1 LYKII
6 KIMPNK
12 RVIVAGSI
20 NMDIVTLVSKLPRPG
35 ETIMGRGLK
44 YFPGG
49 KGANQAVASA
59 KLGAKTVMI
68 GKVGQDDFGK
78 TLTSF
83 LKHNKVELQL
93 GTVDT
98 PTGTALIAVDDSS
111 ENMIIVVPGANAML
125 EKQDV
130 EAITFNTG
138 DILAAQ
144 FEIPL
149 ETIEAFF
156 AKGKASGTINILN
169 PAPAKKCNDSLLELV
184 DILILNETELEFF
197 SGANLDDLNNQDAI
211 ITAARNIIKLNQ
223 QIIITLGEKG
233 AIIVNSHSIHV
244 INGHKVKAVDT
255 TGAGDCFVGALSS
268 RLAAGDDLNG
278 AATFANRAASISVQR
293 YGASTSMPTYEEVH
307 GIINS
312 IV

>member
-1 LYKII
+1 
-6 KIMPNK
+6 MPNK

-35 ETIMGRGLK
+35 ETIMGRDLK

-59 KLGAKTVMI
+59 KLGAETVMI
-68 GKVGQDDFGK
+68 GKVGTDDFGK
-78 TLTSF
+78 ALTSF
-83 LKHNKVELQL
+83 LEQNGIQLQV
-93 GTVDT
+93 GTADA

-111 ENMIIVVPGANAML
+111 VIPGANGML
-125 EKQDV
+125 EKEDIDTV
-130 EAITFNTG
+130 DFKTG
-138 DILAAQ
+138 DILVSQ

-149 ETIEAFF
+149 ETVEAFF
-156 AKGKASGTINILN
+156 AKGKARGTVNILN

-197 SGANLDDLNNQDAI
+197 SGANLNDLNNQEAI
-211 ITAARNIIKLNQ
+211 VAAARSIMKPNQ

-233 AIIVNSHSIHV
+233 AIIVTNESIFV
-244 INGHKVKAVDT
+244 IKGHKVKAVDT

-268 RLAAGDDLNG
+268 RLAAGQNINN
-278 AATFANRAASISVQR
+278 AAVFANVAASLSVQR
-293 YGASTSMPTYEEVH
+293 YGASTSMPTLEEVLH
-307 GIINS
+307 VNPDL
-312 IV
+312 

>member
-1 LYKII
+1 
-6 KIMPNK
+6 MQNK

-35 ETIMGRGLK
+35 ETIIGRDLK

-59 KLGAKTVMI
+59 KLGAETVMI
-68 GKVGQDDFGK
+68 GKVGTDDFGK
-78 TLTSF
+78 ALTGF
-83 LKHNKVELQL
+83 LEQNGIQLQVE
-93 GTVDT
+93 TADT

-111 ENMIIVVPGANAML
+111 ENMIVVVPGANGML
-125 EKQDV
+125 GKYDV
-130 EAITFNTG
+130 EAFPMSNG
-138 DILAAQ
+138 DILVAQ

-156 AKGKASGTINILN
+156 AKGKASRTVNILN

-197 SGANLDDLNNQDAI
+197 SGAHLNDLNNQEAI
-211 ITAARNIIKLNQ
+211 VAATRSIIKPNQ
-223 QIIITLGEKG
+223 QIIVTLGEKG
-233 AIIVNSHSIHV
+233 AIIVTEYSLCEIA
-244 INGHKVKAVDT
+244 GHKVQAVDT

-268 RLAAGDDLNG
+268 QLAAGQNINE
-278 AATFANRAASISVQR
+278 AATFANVAASISVQR
-293 YGASTSMPTYEEVH
+293 YGASTSMPTLEEVISAENL
-307 GIINS
+307 II
-312 IV
+312 